1 LCRRSDALGSRQS
14 VGHRGKGDIR
24 VAQGEARKVHPL
36 MYAAAAA
43 FTFYFLIPLLHDNLS
58 WI

>member
-1 LCRRSDALGSRQS
+1 MPSITNGIGFGFISCVA
-14 VGHRGKGDIR
+14 IR
-24 VAQGEARKVHPL
+24 VAQGEARKVHAF

-43 FTFYFLIPLLHDNLS
+43 FRLYFLIPLLHDKLS